1 MILNSRGRPVTS
13 ERLRQRSV
21 KDLLRDCQ
29 DAASKMSRTNS
40 HRALL
45 WECVQAIVDLSKRL
59 YLAEQVQAQASPIFV
74 PDAAEESPRG
84 S

>member
-1 MILNSRGRPVTS
+1 MILNHRGRRVTS
-13 ERLRQRSV
+13 EPLQQRSV

-45 WECVQAIVDLSKRL
+45 WECQQALIDLSGRL
-59 YLAEQVQAQASPIFV
+59 YLAEQAQAQASPIFV
-74 PDAAEESPRG
+74 SDVTEEPPSA